1 MNAEPAKPAIGLII
15 IGDEILSGRRNDQHL
30 AKVIELLT
38 ARGLL
43 LQWARYVGDD
53 MDQIAAV
60 LRQVF
65 ATPDIVFCTG
75 GIGAT
80 PDDCTRQ
87 AAAAALG
94 VPVQLHPEAKRLIQQ
109 RLQSVAQDKGLP
121 WEPERADNLQRLK
134 MGEFPLGARIVPNP
148 YNQIP
153 GFACSGP
160 GGGTIYFT
168 PGFPVMAWP
177 MMAWALETD
186 PALAAPAAG
195 WREHSIIVMDTPES
209 VLTPLLEQLQRT
221 HPGIRIFSLPS
232 VDHPDYGPHIDL
244 GVKGPPEAAEAAFGD
259 LMALLAPLRLRYG
272 PERVRP

>member
-1 MNAEPAKPAIGLII
+1 MNAESVPPSIGLIV
-15 IGDEILSGRRNDQHL
+15 IGDEILSGRRSDQHL
-30 AKVIELLT
+30 SKVIELLT

-43 LQWARYVGDD
+43 LDWARYVGDD
-53 MDQIAAV
+53 TDQIAAV
-60 LRQVF
+60 LREVF
-65 ATPDIVFCTG
+65 ATRAIVFCTG

-94 VPVQLHPEAKRLIQQ
+94 VPLQLHAEAKRLIQQ
-109 RLQSVAQDKGLP
+109 RQQAVAQEKGQP

-134 MGEFPLGARIVPNP
+134 MGEFPAGARIGPNP

-160 GGGTIYFT
+160 GGATVYFT

-177 MMAWALETD
+177 MIAWALESE
-186 PALAAPAAG
+186 PALAAPGAG
-195 WREHSIIVMDTPES
+195 WREHSVIVFDTPES
-209 VLTPLLEQLQRT
+209 VLTPLLEQLQNT
-221 HPGIRIFSLPS
+221 HPAIHIFSLPS

-244 GVKGPPEAAEAAFGD
+244 GVKGPPQATEVAFGD
-259 LMALLAPLRLRYG
+259 LLKLLAPLHLRYG
-272 PERVRP
+272 PQRVRP